1 MADLQHIPPELQ
13 RRQLLEV
20 IEDQQQKAWK
30 KLRDAGLSE
39 AKVLE
44 VMPRIRSYCM
54 YAFNEYE
61 QAYIVIEQ
69 MVSRD
74 GRSPEHDQFIA
85 DKGAFLL
92 RQMEAGIA
100 ELVGF
105 AIRGAI
111 RDAQTPPA
119 PPPRE
124 VITPVPYKSRTPAW
138 QIFLSYVIK
147 LVIWLIG
154 IPASFLTTILFTGWD
169 YWAFT
174 GPISLVVLW
183 LMVRFS
189 WWGLLFP
196 LTAIGG
202 ALVYF
207 KLFVP

>member
-1 MADLQHIPPELQ
+1 MADLQHVPPELQ

-20 IEDQQQKAWK
+20 IEQEQQKAWK

-39 AKVLE
+39 AQALA
-44 VMPRIRSYCM
+44 VMPKIRSYCM

-61 QAYIVIEQ
+61 QAYLVIEE
-69 MVSRD
+69 MVMRD

-119 PPPRE
+119 PAPRE
-124 VITPVPYKSRTPAW
+124 VITTVPYKSRPPFW
-138 QIFLSYVIK
+138 QLFLSYVLK
-147 LVIWLIG
+147 LVIWLVG
-154 IPASFLTTILFTGWD
+154 LPASFLTTILFTGWD
-169 YWAFT
+169 YWAFL

-183 LMVRFS
+183 LLVRFS
-189 WWGLLFP
+189 GWGLLFP
-196 LTAIGG
+196 MSAIAG

>member
-30 KLRDAGLSE
+30 KLRDAGVTE
-39 AKVLE
+39 AQALA

-54 YAFNEYE
+54 YALNEYE
-61 QAYIVIEQ
+61 QAYMVIEE
-69 MVSRD
+69 MVMRD

-111 RDAQTPPA
+111 RDAEQPPTQTVIPPVRYQPR
-119 PPPRE
+119 PP
-124 VITPVPYKSRTPAW
+124 KW
-138 QIFLSYVIK
+138 QIFLSYVFK
-147 LVIWLIG
+147 MLLWVLG

-169 YWAFT
+169 NWAFS

-183 LMVRFS
+183 LLVRFS

-202 ALVYF
+202 ALVFIYF
-207 KLFVP
+207 SL